1 MGTENA
7 QGKND
12 LIKLAIMGGGGT
24 GKSNLTMRIIN
35 GVFTD
40 HYDPTLEDAYTKENY
55 LVDGKTVDLEITDTA
70 GQDTFIGI
78 RDQYYRNCD
87 GFVFVYSIADRGS
100 LADVEER
107 HSSLQRVKEAEDKG
121 MPPIVVVGN
130 KCDLENERSVSPEE
144 GQDLTKSLGDTAV
157 FIEASAKTNLN
168 VEEVFQ
174 QAAKAVIQQRLQDS
188 QKNGKKPRGKCCTI
202 I

>member
-188 QKNGKKPRGKCCTI
+188 KKKPKPDSKCCTI